1 MEISFSELRCKE
13 VINLYD
19 GKRLGRIVDISFNK
33 DSGMVLGFIVPA
45 EKKLFKKNEDIFI
58 PLCNIKKIGEDV
70 LLVKLSPIEEDI
82 KKPKLTEKQIEE
94 NKIYARYK
102 RTPSKEK

>member
-33 DSGMVLGFIVPA
+33 D
-45 EKKLFKKNEDIFI
+45 
-58 PLCNIKKIGEDV
+58 
-70 LLVKLSPIEEDI
+70 
-82 KKPKLTEKQIEE
+82 
-94 NKIYARYK
+94 
-102 RTPSKEK
+102 